1 MKISIFT
8 SMTNPKERMD
18 PWKESLSCYEDFS
31 DELVI
36 VGEDWDYEFNWVKI
50 GNVFQDGFDKC
61 SRDWVIRMDL
71 DYFFHENDLNT
82 LRKSLNKYKGSPAI
96 TFKIYNF
103 ILDIIKIFNQITWDK
118 RLYPNIKLNGGGDL
132 MQFYIN
138 FIFYINI

>member
-8 SMTNPKERMD
+8 SMTNPEERMD

-61 SRDWVIRMDL
+61 SGDWVIRMDL

-96 TFKIYNF
+96 TFSKH
-103 ILDIIKIFNQITWDK
+103 
-118 RLYPNIKLNGGGDL
+118 
-132 MQFYIN
+132 QF
-138 FIFYINI
+138 FTPD